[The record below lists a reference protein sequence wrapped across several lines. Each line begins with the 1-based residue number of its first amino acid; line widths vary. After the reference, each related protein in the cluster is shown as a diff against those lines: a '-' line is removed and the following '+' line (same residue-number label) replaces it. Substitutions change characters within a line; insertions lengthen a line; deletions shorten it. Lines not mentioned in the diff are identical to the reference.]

1 MSGSGVPPTPP
12 SPAPGEP
19 EKPAPNGPPVPPAAF
34 MPLPEWLRNEGEAS
48 DVVLSSRVRLARN
61 LAGHP
66 FIVKATRKDR
76 QKSLDVCREQVLHS
90 ALAQHVAWYD
100 LHAANPADRTL
111 LVERHL
117 ISKQLAKGRAGGP
130 GAAEDPR
137 GVAVGLPDERLS
149 IMVNEEDHLRIQTVR
164 SGLSLAAAWAE
175 IDAVDD
181 KIEAGLEYSFS
192 PRFGYLTACPT
203 NVGTGLRMSVMLH
216 LPGLRL
222 TGEIDKVKRAA
233 ADMSLAVRGFYGEG
247 SEAVG
252 DLYQLSNQSTL
263 GKSEAIILRD
273 MEREIVPRIVEYER
287 LSRKELLT
295 RRRVGVEDQIMRAW
309 GLLTHARLLTTEET
323 MGALSLARLGVLSG
337 VIRAAGGRPFDVR
350 LVNQLMLRTQPARLQ
365 RVVGRDLD
373 QEQRRVARATFVRG
387 RLGGGDV
394 VRGA

>member
-1 MSGSGVPPTPP
+1 MTKPKPDGSN
-12 SPAPGEP
+12 GE
-19 EKPAPNGPPVPPAAF
+19 GPAAF
-34 MPLPEWLRNEGEAS
+34 NPLPEWLRNEGEAA

-61 LAGHP
+61 LAGHL

-76 QKSLDVCREQVLHS
+76 QRTLEVCRDTILHCS
-90 ALAQHVAWYD
+90 LAPHIAWYD

-137 GVAVGLPDERLS
+137 AVAIGLPDERLS

-164 SGLSLAAAWAE
+164 SGLSLAAAWKE

-181 KIEAGLEYSFS
+181 RIEAGLEYAFS

-222 TGEIDKVKRAA
+222 TGDIDKVKRAA
-233 ADMSLAVRGFYGEG
+233 ADMGLAVRGFYGEG
-247 SEAVG
+247 SDAVG
-252 DLYQLSNQSTL
+252 DLYQLSNQTTL
-263 GKSEAIILRD
+263 GKSEASILHD
-273 MEREIVPRIVEYER
+273 MEHEIVPRIVEYER
-287 LSRKELLT
+287 LSRRELIT
-295 RRRVGVEDQIMRAW
+295 RRRVGVEDQVMRAW
-309 GLLTHARLLTTEET
+309 GLLTHARLLTTDEA
-323 MGALSLARLGVLSG
+323 MGALSLTRLGILTG
-337 VIRAAGGRPFDVR
+337 ILKAPGGAAIDVR
-350 LVNQLMLRTQPARLQ
+350 TINQLILLVQPAHLQ
-365 RVVGRDLD
+365 RVVGRELD

-387 RLGGGDV
+387 RVCGS
-394 VRGA
+394 A